1 MGAADRASWLG
12 QIQKDRA
19 RRLEL
24 DVAETDLR
32 RRRPHVD
39 LQDDDNLEENRE
51 PPPEVKSLID
61 IFPGV
66 SAALLIRVFERKLK
80 ATELT
85 RFKEKSVTELD
96 QEDRV
101 FKMTESGGTV
111 GFKKAAASLKDW
123 GPNPQIWTTC
133 FLAYLAVVGYLFGEN
148 HPKAIPNLLMF
159 MRQILDFAQT
169 YQWSEAVLPLALNF
183 HQYILDKGEL
193 STDNYLVTGPFR
205 EKYLRHNLTLP
216 AKSPTNP
223 PARPPL
229 ENCTSETGNVV
240 LNPLSLS
247 LTPQGQPPRPNTA
260 IQYPV
265 FNPELPRL
273 QSSPS
278 PLNAKGWSNLLR
290 YYPGDL
296 GSTIAGIL
304 TYGAQVGYRGKK
316 QFRYSSNHH
325 IHEPGIITA
334 QLAED
339 LNLGR
344 VRLASRP
351 SFVSPLGLVP
361 KHDGGWRR
369 IRDLSWPPGQGLNQG
384 IPDSWSA
391 IEYMT
396 IDHIYEQVIQAGRGC
411 TIIKRDIKDAFRIV
425 PVAEDNQHLLAFQW
439 NDSTYVECCLP
450 FGLATAPFLFN
461 LFAEAFHWILQCHL
475 PAFHIN
481 HYLDDFIVIA
491 RSPSVS
497 EPTGPFDEVYNRV
510 TDYLRIPR
518 NTKKDQQGTCVTVL
532 GIQIDSIA
540 MEARLPPEKLCSATL
555 DAATCLTAVSLSLK
569 QTERL
574 AGLLAFCSRVVR
586 LGRTRLQSLYSFQ
599 AAFPHGSS
607 ARRRIPYEVRDD
619 LEWWRD
625 SLSLFNGVLLIDP
638 CRRTI
643 THLYTDASSIG
654 QGLFFFSS
662 KSTLDCWLAHC
673 HQLHQSNAATLA
685 LAQDAHA
692 HINTQEVDAILQ
704 GFLLFSHHWLHHTL
718 VIHTDSSTAHMGL
731 KKGFLH
737 GPPNAPLKS
746 LLILAAARDIHIVP
760 HWLPSR
766 ENTLADALSR
776 NNLEDIANICPH
788 WQDLSVLNRLRGSL
802 HELLSSMQAT

>member
-1 MGAADRASWLG
+1 
-12 QIQKDRA
+12 
-19 RRLEL
+19 
-24 DVAETDLR
+24 
-32 RRRPHVD
+32 
-39 LQDDDNLEENRE
+39 
-51 PPPEVKSLID
+51 
-61 IFPGV
+61 
-66 SAALLIRVFERKLK
+66 
-80 ATELT
+80 
-85 RFKEKSVTELD
+85 
-96 QEDRV
+96 
-101 FKMTESGGTV
+101 MT
-111 GFKKAAASLKDW
+111 A
-123 GPNPQIWTTC
+123 
-133 FLAYLAVVGYLFGEN
+133 
-148 HPKAIPNLLMF
+148 
-159 MRQILDFAQT
+159 
-169 YQWSEAVLPLALNF
+169 
-183 HQYILDKGEL
+183 
-193 STDNYLVTGPFR
+193 
-205 EKYLRHNLTLP
+205 
-216 AKSPTNP
+216 
-223 PARPPL
+223 L
-229 ENCTSETGNVV
+229 ENGTSDTDNVV
-240 LNPLSLS
+240 LNLLSLS
-247 LTPQGQPPRPNTA
+247 LIPQGQPPRPNTA
-260 IQYPV
+260 VQYPV

-278 PLNAKGWSNLLR
+278 PLHVKSWSNLLR

-325 IHEPGIITA
+325 IHEPGMITA
-334 QLAED
+334 KLAED
-339 LNLGR
+339 LSLGR

-369 IRDLSWPPGQGLNQG
+369 IHDLSWPPGQGLNQG

-396 IDHIYEQVIQAGRGC
+396 IDDIYEQVIQAGPGC

-439 NDSTYVECCLP
+439 TDSTYVECCLP

-461 LFAEAFHWILQCHL
+461 LFAEALHWILQCLL

-481 HYLDDFIVIA
+481 HYLDDFITITQP
-491 RSPSVS
+491 PSVS
-497 EPTGPFDEVYNRV
+497 DPTGLFDEVYNRV

-540 MEARLPPEKLCSATL
+540 MEARLPPEKLCRATL
-555 DAATCLTAVSLSLK
+555 DAATALNAASLSLK
-569 QTERL
+569 QAERL
-574 AGLLAFCSRVVR
+574 TGLLAFCSRVVR
-586 LGRTRLQSLYSFQ
+586 LGRTRLQSLYTFQ

-607 ARRRIPYEVRDD
+607 ARRRIPYEVRAD

-638 CRRTI
+638 CRRPI
-643 THLYTDASSIG
+643 THLYTDASSTG

-673 HQLHQSNAATLA
+673 HQLHPSNAVTLA

-692 HINTQEVDAILQ
+692 HINTNEVDAILQ

-718 VIHTDSSTAHMGL
+718 VIHTDSSTAHSGL
-731 KKGFLH
+731 RKGFLH

-760 HWLPSR
+760 HWLPSG

-788 WQDLSVLNRLRGSL
+788 WQDLSVLNRPRGSL
-802 HELLSSMQAT
+802 HELLSSMPAT

>member
-1 MGAADRASWLG
+1 MDAADHASWLG
-12 QIQKDRA
+12 QIQRDRA

-24 DVAETDLR
+24 DVTENDIR

-51 PPPEVKSLID
+51 PPPEVKSLTD

-80 ATELT
+80 ATELI
-85 RFKEKSVTELD
+85 RFKEKSVTELG
-96 QEDRV
+96 QEGRV

-123 GPNPQIWTTC
+123 GPNPQIWTIC
-133 FLAYLAVVGYLFGEN
+133 FLAYLAVA
-148 HPKAIPNLLMF
+148 H
-159 MRQILDFAQT
+159 FARNISAT
-169 YQWSEAVLPLALNF
+169 ISP
-183 HQYILDKGEL
+183 
-193 STDNYLVTGPFR
+193 
-205 EKYLRHNLTLP
+205 YLRSHQQNLQPGLVKPGIPDLRITRQ
-216 AKSPTNP
+216 SD
-223 PARPPL
+223 
-229 ENCTSETGNVV
+229 TGNVV

-278 PLNAKGWSNLLR
+278 PLDARGWSNLLR

-296 GSTIAGIL
+296 GFTIAGIL

-316 QFRYSSNHH
+316 RFRYSSNHH
-325 IHEPGIITA
+325 IHEPGIIKA

-351 SFVSPLGLVP
+351 SFVSPLGLVL

-369 IRDLSWPPGQGLNQG
+369 IHDLSWPPGQGLNQG
-384 IPDSWSA
+384 IPGSWSA
-391 IEYMT
+391 IEYIPT
-396 IDHIYEQVIQAGRGC
+396 SRSY
-411 TIIKRDIKDAFRIV
+411 KL
-425 PVAEDNQHLLAFQW
+425 AEDNQHLLAFQW
-439 NDSTYVECCLP
+439 NGSTYVECCLP

-461 LFAEAFHWILQCHL
+461 LFTEAFHWILQCHL

-510 TDYLRIPR
+510 ADYLRIPR

-540 MEARLPPEKLCSATL
+540 MEARLAPGMLCRATL
-555 DAATCLTAVSLSLK
+555 DAAACLTAVSLSLK

-574 AGLLAFCSRVVR
+574 AGLLAFCSRVFR

-599 AAFPHGSS
+599 AAFPHRSS
-607 ARRRIPYEVRDD
+607 ARRRFPYEVRDD

-625 SLSLFNGVLLIDP
+625 SLSPFNGVLLIDP

-746 LLILAAARDIHIVP
+746 LLILGAARDIHIVP
-760 HWLPSR
+760 RWLPSR

-788 WQDLSVLNRLRGSL
+788 WQDLSVLNRPRGSL